1 MRTLSLILVALL
13 FLLNGKAQTNTNAW
27 QADLRFLRETIHRD
41 YPFLF
46 KNISA
51 GAFDSAA
58 DKLYHAMPG
67 MQEHECLAGLTRM
80 VASIKYG
87 HTALPWRDSK
97 LKFHMTPINFYWF
110 SDGVYVEGTTKE
122 NAALLGARILK
133 VEGVPITT
141 TLDAIKLLVPSEND
155 QFFKA
160 RGLDYLGIP
169 EALHAQGITRSLKNS
184 ITYTF
189 EKNGKTFDK
198 TIPAREAFQ
207 IPRFYGFTK
216 PEKEWLTARDTSSI
230 PSWLKNQDRIYY
242 YEYFPASKTVYVRH
256 SQIQDEP
263 GNPISV
269 FYKEVYGFIEKN
281 DVERLVLD
289 LRLNGGGNNYL
300 NKPIITGLIE
310 TKKIN
315 KPGKFFVIIG
325 RRTFSASQNLVN
337 EFSNYTNA
345 VFVGEPSSEN
355 INFYGDNNRIVLP
368 NTQTQVLLSFAWWQ
382 DKPQW
387 ENAPWLAPTIAAD
400 MSFADYQRNNDPALD
415 ACLAHDENNTVTDPM
430 EKLKRLFMT
439 GKLNE
444 VESEAKKMVRDP
456 SFRYI
461 DFESN
466 FNDAGRMFINRKQ
479 PTVAIQ
485 ILEMNTRIF
494 PSSLRSWHA
503 LADAYLAAGEKDK
516 ALQAWQ
522 KVVSL
527 DPDGNAGLDAKKKIK
542 ELQKGN

>member
-1 MRTLSLILVALL
+1 MLSLILAGSLY
-13 FLLNGKAQTNTNAW
+13 FIAAKSQTNTAAW
-27 QADLRFLRETIHRD
+27 QADLRLLQQTIHRD

-58 DKLYHAMPG
+58 DKLYQAMPR

-110 SDGVYVEGTTKE
+110 ADGLYVEGATRE
-122 NAALLGARILK
+122 NADLPGARILK
-133 VEGVPITT
+133 VEGIPIATV
-141 TLDAIKLLVPSEND
+141 LEAIKLLVPSENN

-169 EALHAQGITRSLKNS
+169 EALHAQGITQSLKNS
-184 ITYTF
+184 INYTF

-216 PEKEWLTARDTSSI
+216 PGKGWLTARDTSNT
-230 PSWLKNQDRIYY
+230 PSWLRHQDRIYY
-242 YEYFPASKTVYVRH
+242 YEYFPDSKTVYVRH

-269 FYKEVYGFIEKN
+269 FYKELYGFIEKN

-325 RRTFSASQNLVN
+325 RRTFSACQNLVN

-345 VFVGEPSSEN
+345 VFVGEPGSEN
-355 INFYGDNNRIVLP
+355 INFYGDNNRITLP
-368 NTQTQVLLSFAWWQ
+368 NTQTTVLLSFAWWQ

-400 MSFADYQRNNDPALD
+400 MSFSDYQRNNDPVLE
-415 ACLAHDENNTVTDPM
+415 ACLAHNERNTITDPM

-439 GKLNE
+439 GKMNE
-444 VESEAKKMVRDP
+444 VESEAKKMAQDP

-461 DFESN
+461 DFEGN
-466 FNDAGRMFINRKQ
+466 FIDAGRMFINRKQ
-479 PTVAIQ
+479 PEVAIR

-494 PSSLRSWHA
+494 PASIRSWQG
-503 LADAYLAAGEKDK
+503 LAEAYLTAGEKDK
-516 ALQAWQ
+516 ALRAYQ
-522 KVVSL
+522 
-527 DPDGNAGLDAKKKIK
+527 KIK
-542 ELQKGN
+542 ELKTGN